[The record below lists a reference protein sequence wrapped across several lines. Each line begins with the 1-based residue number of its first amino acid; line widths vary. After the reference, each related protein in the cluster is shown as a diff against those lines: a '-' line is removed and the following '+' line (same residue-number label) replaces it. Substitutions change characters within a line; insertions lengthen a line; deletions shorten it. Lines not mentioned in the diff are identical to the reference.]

1 MMAGTMLQL
10 RVLLPWLLILGL
22 PGGAG
27 AQQRPPAA
35 VVTGVIV
42 DITGAVLPNA
52 QVDLASAAGLTVQ
65 STLADESGTFRF
77 DRVAPGR
84 YDIRAVFDGFEP
96 TMVHVLV
103 ANRAVAPVRVTMPIA
118 GIRDVVTV
126 GTAAAEVS
134 RNAASNL
141 DASTIDQKG
150 IDNLPV
156 FNQDV
161 LATMSRFLDSSAIGT
176 NGATLVVNGIEVN
189 NLNFSASA
197 IQQIKVNQDPFS
209 AEYPRPGRGRIEI
222 VLKPGSQEYHG
233 TANVIF
239 RDSRLDQRN
248 AYATVKPEEQR
259 RIFEGF
265 LSGPARHSDK
275 TSFMLSAKDN
285 ADDTQSIVVADGVSG
300 PINLNLP
307 SPYRN
312 VLLAGALNHQR
323 SDNTTMSLTWSY
335 QDQTMR
341 NQGVGGVTLPS
352 AATNWSFK
360 EESGTYTQQTI
371 ITPKLLNQFRLFVGQ
386 EFEPTTSV
394 SNDPRVVVL
403 DAFTGGGAQAD
414 SLRTEHHFTL
424 TNMVTWS
431 PGRHVVKAGINI
443 PDWSRRRFDDNTNSG
458 GTFYFSSLADYA
470 AARPYSL
477 IQQVGNGH
485 VAFLEKVVGLFV
497 QDEMRLGPNLSASIG
512 LRYDWQNY
520 FHDAN
525 NFGPRGSLAYAP
537 TEDGRTVVRAGAGVF
552 YDRSGPRPIQDIL
565 RYDGVRQ
572 LRYVITD
579 PAYPNAFA
587 SGTPISAEPPSVVQL
602 SPDIVIPW
610 MLQYSAS
617 LERQLG
623 KATSASITYIGSR
636 GFDQFRSRD
645 VNAPLPPLFSS
656 RPDPTRGVIRDLE
669 SAGKMVGNSMQLTL
683 RGQLT
688 RFVYT
693 QAQYTL
699 SETKNDTSG
708 ITWMPPNS
716 YDLSQ
721 EYARADFDQR
731 HRFDLLGTI
740 NAGSLFNVGA
750 SVALYS
756 GRPYS
761 VTTGHD
767 DFNTGVASARPA
779 GVGRNS
785 LEGPGYA
792 ELDLRLARDL
802 FFDRARK
809 DAGPAVTF
817 GIDAFNILNRVNDVA
832 YIGTL
837 SSPFFG
843 RAVAAQ
849 SPRRLQLSIRTR
861 F

>member
-1 MMAGTMLQL
+1 MRPFQ
-10 RVLLPWLLILGL
+10 LILSL
-22 PGGAG
+22 IVIVATAAAAA
-27 AQQRPPAA
+27 AQPRPSG
-35 VVTGVIV
+35 VTVTGVVV
-42 DITGAVLPNA
+42 DVTGAVLPNA
-52 QVDLASAAGLTVQ
+52 QIEVKTATETTVQ
-65 STLADESGTFRF
+65 STVADESGTFRL

-84 YDIRAVFDGFEP
+84 YDIRTLFDGFEP
-96 TMVHVLV
+96 TTVHITVG
-103 ANRAVAPVRVTMPIA
+103 NRALPPLRVTMPIA
-118 GIRDVVTV
+118 GISQAVTV
-126 GTAAAEVS
+126 GTTAAEVS
-134 RNAASNL
+134 KNAASNL
-141 DASTIDQKG
+141 DASTVDQKG
-150 IDNLPV
+150 IENLPV

-161 LATMSRFLDSSAIGT
+161 LATMSRFLDASSIGT

-189 NLNFSASA
+189 NLNMSASA
-197 IQQIKVNQDPFS
+197 IQQIKVNQDPYS
-209 AEYPRPGRGRIEI
+209 AEYPRPGRGRIEV

-239 RDSRLDQRN
+239 RDSRLDERN
-248 AYATVKPEEQR
+248 AFAAVKPPEQR

-265 LSGPARHSDK
+265 LSGAVQHSDK

-285 ADDTQSIVVADGVSG
+285 ADDMQSIVFAQGVSG
-300 PINLNLP
+300 PIEQNVA

-312 VLLAGALNHQR
+312 VLLAGTLNHQR
-323 SDNTTMSLTWSY
+323 SDNTTMSLTASY
-335 QDQTMR
+335 QNQTMR

-352 AATNWSFK
+352 AATNWSFT

-394 SNDPRVVVL
+394 TNDPRIVVL
-403 DAFTGGGAQAD
+403 DAFTGGGAQGD

-443 PDWSRRRFDDNTNSG
+443 PDWSRRRFDDNTNAG
-458 GTFYFSSLADYA
+458 GTFYFSSLADYT
-470 AARPYSL
+470 AARPYAL
-477 IQQVGNGH
+477 IQQAGNGH

-497 QDEMRLGPNLSASIG
+497 QDEIRLGPRVSASVG

-520 FHDAN
+520 FHDSN

-579 PAYPNAFA
+579 PSYPNAFT
-587 SGTPISAEPPSVVQL
+587 SGTPISADPPSVVQL

-617 LERQLG
+617 LERQLA

-645 VNAPLPPLFSS
+645 INAPLAPLFAS
-656 RPDPTRGVIRDLE
+656 RPDPTRGVVREIE
-669 SAGKMVGNSMQLTL
+669 SAGTMVANSLQFTL

-708 ITWMPPNS
+708 INWMPPNS

-740 NAGSLFNVGA
+740 TAGSWFNVGA

-761 VTTGHD
+761 MTTGLD
-767 DFNTGVASARPA
+767 SFNTGVANARPA
-779 GVGRNS
+779 GVPRNS

-792 ELDLRLARDL
+792 DLDLRLSRDL
-802 FFDRARK
+802 FFDRIKKGDGA
-809 DAGPAVTF
+809 AMTL
-817 GIDAFNILNRVNDVA
+817 GIDAFNVLNRVNYVG

-843 RAVAAQ
+843 QAVAAQ
-849 SPRRLQLSIRTR
+849 PPRRFQLSIRAR